1 MFKYNYPLSNNK
13 IPILTEM
20 IPTRKLIETTN
31 DDARFYRRRSDA
43 QFGRKFSDGNI
54 LCFNSNSKKRTS
66 SFSDYP
72 RRLSVKSDQ
81 DFRKFS
87 SGSIDVFYQ
96 SRRYSRD
103 DVMEAHGFTKS
114 KVYPITERKILEN
127 VDGLYLSKSKLMKTR
142 STNNIFLPPLNLRLP
157 KTSRKPQKPNG
168 KSLRRVRS
176 ENYVIPLPFKNKIL
190 VSCFFSKKKY
200 VSFGNQN
207 NNIPLSLWRKLTL
220 VWQWTSADACMYVL
234 FCTFYMHCIC
244 VKLIQGLHR

>member
-190 VSCFFSKKKY
+190 VSCFFSKKK
-200 VSFGNQN
+200 
-207 NNIPLSLWRKLTL
+207 IWALAIKIITSLWACDVSVAMNICRCMHVCAILYILHALYRCKINTRFTSITL
-220 VWQWTSADACMYVL
+220 
-234 FCTFYMHCIC
+234 
-244 VKLIQGLHR
+244 